1 MFAQTTKRAG
11 PASGARHLPAMMAL
25 AALLLGSAPEPAQA
39 GQVFD
44 AIKQRGSI
52 RCGVS
57 TGVSGFSTPD
67 SAGNWS
73 GIDTDI
79 CRALAAGLF
88 GDKNK
93 VTFTALSPQQRFTA
107 LQSGEVDLLSRNT
120 AWSLSRDT
128 AVGLNFGPITFY
140 DGQAFMVPKSLGVT
154 SATELDGA
162 TVCVQPGTTTE
173 QNLTDFFRRHRISFE
188 PVVIEAFDEINA
200 AFFAGRCDAYTTDAS
215 GLAGV
220 RATLASNPDDYVI
233 LPDLVS
239 QEPLAP
245 AVAHGDDQWFDYL
258 KWTVFALIQAEQLG
272 LTSDSIDKRM
282 DDPDPN
288 VQRFVGN
295 SGDTGK
301 MLGVDAKWSYNM
313 VKQVG
318 NYGELFD
325 RNLGRGSPLKLERGL
340 NALWTEGGLMYAP
353 PIR

>member
-1 MFAQTTKRAG
+1 
-11 PASGARHLPAMMAL
+11 MMAL
-25 AALLLGSAPEPAQA
+25 AALLLASAPVPAQA
-39 GQVFD
+39 GQLFD

-67 SAGNWS
+67 STGSWS

-88 GDKNK
+88 GDKSK

-120 AWSLSRDT
+120 TWSLSRDT

-173 QNLTDFFRRHRISFE
+173 QNLTDFFRRHQISFE

-220 RATLASNPDDYVI
+220 RATLATNPDDYVI

-245 AVAHGDDQWFDYL
+245 AVVHGDDQWFDYL

-272 LTSDSIDKRM
+272 LTSDNIDKRL

-288 VQRFVGN
+288 VQRFVGV
-295 SGDTGK
+295 SGDTGQ
-301 MLGVDAKWSYNM
+301 MLGVDAKWSYNI

-318 NYGELFD
+318 NYGELFE
-325 RNLGRGSPLKLERGL
+325 RNLGQGSPLKLERGL